1 MLSLP
6 SVTAP
11 ASRRRFT
18 AVHSCSAEKYS
29 RVAVPHDV
37 GSPRTWQRSLY
48 ASGTPWNGPRES
60 PAASSAS
67 SSRALARAPSASTVM
82 KLRILAS
89 SRAMRSRHSR
99 VTSTGE
105 TLRPVTGRGL
115 VITGRVASAKGC
127 APLPGAQLEWWS
139 ANPRGDYDA
148 EHRGAQ
154 RADGTG
160 HYRYET
166 DLPGRYPG
174 RPLHLHVRVTAPGHK
189 PLVTQLYP
197 RPGQAV
203 MEVELVL
210 LAD

>member
-1 MLSLP
+1 MTRVLAS
-6 SVTAP
+6 TALFLL
-11 ASRRRFT
+11 AT
-18 AVHSCSAEKYS
+18 L
-29 RVAVPHDV
+29 
-37 GSPRTWQRSLY
+37 G
-48 ASGTPWNGPRES
+48 
-60 PAASSAS
+60 
-67 SSRALARAPSASTVM
+67 ARAAAEPACPPTRPDMLGPFYEPNSPE
-82 KLRILAS
+82 
-89 SRAMRSRHSR
+89 RS
-99 VTSTGE
+99 
-105 TLRPVTGRGL
+105 VTGRGL

-127 APLPGAQLEWWS
+127 APLPGAQLARWS

-160 HYRYET
+160 RYRYET

-189 PLVTQLYP
+189 PLITQLYP

>member
-67 SSRALARAPSASTVM
+67 SSRAVARAPSASTVM

-105 TLRPVTGRGL
+105 TWRPAIAPPSVVIVQSVTLLPHVGVTLEDDGEPGGL
-115 VITGRVASAKGC
+115 LG
-127 APLPGAQLEWWS
+127 
-139 ANPRGDYDA
+139 
-148 EHRGAQ
+148 Q

-160 HYRYET
+160 RYRSET